1 MSVEQLLLVASQL
14 ECSVHY
20 TASIIDL
27 CIVRVHI
34 SISNITDAVI
44 KRKKMIDHRDIFVTE
59 IINRKIGIETK
70 YDKERKSCFGI

>member
-44 KRKKMIDHRDIFVTE
+44 KGKKMIDHRDIL
-59 IINRKIGIETK
+59 
-70 YDKERKSCFGI
+70 